1 LNANEVFM
9 IYATKKSNE
18 SNERLISRFKKLV
31 QRSRIIMD
39 TKKGRY
45 HKSKPTKSYVRQAA
59 VMREHHRKQKAKEKF
74 YSS

>member
-1 LNANEVFM
+1 M
-9 IYATKKSNE
+9 IYAVKKQNE

-39 TKKGRY
+39 TKQGKY
-45 HKSKPTKSYVRQAA
+45 HKQEARKTMVRQAA
-59 VMREHHRKQKAKEKF
+59 VKRAHYRKLKQKEQF